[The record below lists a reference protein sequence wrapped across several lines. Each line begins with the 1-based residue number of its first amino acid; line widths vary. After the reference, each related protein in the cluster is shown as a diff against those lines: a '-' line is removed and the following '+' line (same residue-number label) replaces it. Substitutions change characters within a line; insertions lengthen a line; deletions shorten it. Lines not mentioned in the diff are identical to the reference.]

1 MDAKPAKKKKKKS
14 EERSESGSATPRDVP
29 TKNNAPFGNANYV
42 IVEEEVKVEKTE
54 DVTSIE
60 DLQK

>member
-1 MDAKPAKKKKKKS
+1 VDAKPAKKKNKKA
-14 EERSESGSATPRDVP
+14 EEHSASGSTMPRDVS

-42 IVEEEVKVEKTE
+42 IVEEEVKIEKTE

>member
-1 MDAKPAKKKKKKS
+1 VESKPAKKKNKKAGEHS
-14 EERSESGSATPRDVP
+14 ASGRGTPRDVS
-29 TKNNAPFGNANYV
+29 TKHNAPFGNANYV

-54 DVTSIE
+54 DVASLE